1 MTSFLLH
8 PNITSEGDFSL
19 VSVTPCLADPVSLL
33 ELLRHNGQLTASL
46 GLQFLSQEQIQAG
59 GMV

>member
-8 PNITSEGDFSL
+8 PNITSEGDCSL

-33 ELLRHNGQLTASL
+33 ELLRHNGELTAFL
-46 GLQFLSQEQIQAG
+46 WLQFLSQEQTQAG
-59 GMV
+59 GVV